1 MDLNKLTTA
10 DRVVGISA
18 IVFLLMFFLPW
29 YGKGSYNRSGAAFLL
44 TGWIPLLLAAGMVT
58 LIVLTRFTTTT
69 LPKAPLPWGQVYLI
83 AGSVIGVLLLL
94 RVLIA
99 STYDLPAI
107 AGDDVTLD
115 RKFGLI
121 LAFLAAVGLAVGGF
135 LKSKE
140 PEPVTSGGS
149 VQGGYPGTQP
159 PPPPPG
165 GTSF

>member
-1 MDLNKLTTA
+1 MDFNKLTTA

-18 IVFLLMFFLPW
+18 AVFLLMFFLPW
-29 YGKGSYNRSGAAFLL
+29 YGKGDYNRSGAAFLL
-44 TGWIPLLLAAGMVT
+44 TGWIPLLLVAGMVT
-58 LIVLTRFTTTT
+58 LIVLTRFTTTN

-83 AGSVIGVLLLL
+83 AGVVVAVLLLL
-94 RVLIA
+94 RVIIA
-99 STYDLPAI
+99 STYDLV
-107 AGDDVTLD
+107 GFEDVTLD
-115 RKFGLI
+115 RKIPLF
-121 LAFLAAVGLAVGGF
+121 LAFLASIGIAAGGF

-140 PEPVTSGGS
+140 PEPVTSGGA

>member
-1 MDLNKLTTA
+1 MDINKLTTA

-18 IVFLLMFFLPW
+18 IVFLLVFFLPW
-29 YGKGSYNRSGAAFLL
+29 YGKGDYNRSGAAFLL

-58 LIVLTRFTTTT
+58 LIVLTRFTATT

-83 AGSVIGVLLLL
+83 AGAVIGVLLLL

-99 STYDLPAI
+99 STYDLV
-107 AGDDVTLD
+107 GFDDVTLD

-121 LAFLAAVGLAVGGF
+121 IAFLAAIGLAVGGF

-140 PEPVTSGGS
+140 PEPVISGGS